1 MGYIVIIWG
10 GYILDFGVELGEL
23 LVGKAVSQIMS
34 TAIAVGTDANDR
46 GEWGIRR
53 IVEGGGK

>member
-1 MGYIVIIWG
+1 MIIWG